1 MVNELSSARDYYDR
15 IFENLRMH
23 HEWFRKVIPLIASEN
38 VPSPAVKEAIITDF
52 GNRYAEGWPGER
64 VYAGCTYI
72 DKVELI
78 CIELAKKLYGAEFA
92 DVRPISGVCA
102 NLITYTAFT
111 RPGDT
116 IMARSIPCGG
126 HISMGPLRG
135 KSGALI
141 AGTAGAVH
149 GLNVEYLP
157 FDHKELAV
165 DPDKTREKLKRLVEE
180 TNFVPKVV
188 LLDAGFHSIEHIM
201 KLDKHFRFIMAAP
214 KIQRYTNL
222 KYEQVTSTISY
233 SDIMIKGRR
242 FRVIKKRTKNEK
254 GKYEDHYFVTNI
266 FDISVKRVLE
276 LYRKRWVIEN
286 SLFNEIKNGFEL
298 HIPSSNFVVS
308 ALYIELVK
316 FAYNI
321 FRLAMLRVFEAMGV
335 RIRGVRRFREH
346 MQYAITMAIVSSQ
359 GRLKDT

>member
-1 MVNELSSARDYYDR
+1 MLYRLDCRDNFVPWYEAYKLSTVSLLREAGYEFIKPYVANRSGIVSFDLSA
-15 IFENLRMH
+15 L
-23 HEWFRKVIPLIASEN
+23 
-38 VPSPAVKEAIITDF
+38 AVW
-52 GNRYAEGWPGER
+52 GNNF
-64 VYAGCTYI
+64 
-72 DKVELI
+72 
-78 CIELAKKLYGAEFA
+78 EFA
-92 DVRPISGVCA
+92 DRGYGIDPKQRGYQPAAIAIEVGDLTLWTYSKLVPGY
-102 NLITYTAFT
+102 ITSQLMF
-111 RPGDT
+111 DT
-116 IMARSIPCGG
+116 LFS
-126 HISMGPLRG
+126 S
-135 KSGALI
+135 
-141 AGTAGAVH
+141 
-149 GLNVEYLP
+149 
-157 FDHKELAV
+157 
-165 DPDKTREKLKRLVEE
+165 LKRLVEE